1 MAPKLLG
8 RLEPVTLREYWQDE
22 ARDFTNWLAKEENL
36 GLLSDT
42 LGMELELDGV
52 EVAVGPYKADIIARD
67 VTSDARVVIENQLE
81 KTNHDHLGKIFTY
94 ASGLDATV
102 MIWIAREFSEEHRRA
117 LDFVNEKASP
127 ELQCY
132 GIEIQ
137 LWRIGTSDPAPQF
150 KVVSSP
156 NEYTSEIKADPSSG
170 ELTEAKALYL
180 DLWNGFKEYCKATGT
195 ILKIRKP
202 RPQHWFS
209 IAVGRSK
216 FQISLTA
223 SMQHRRVGCEIY
235 LRGKNAKTAFKLLI
249 EKKEQIEAQ
258 TGSLD
263 WQELPGKQ
271 DCRIALFKHDL
282 DPRNRVIWPDTYRW
296 YKENAEKFYK
306 AFSPIIRSLP
316 DLDDE
321 EVKELAEE

>member
-1 MAPKLLG
+1 MLPKALG
-8 RLEPVTLREYWQDE
+8 QLQPVSLREYWQDE
-22 ARDFTNWLAKEENL
+22 ARDYTIWLAREENL

-42 LGMELELDGV
+42 LGMELELEGV

-67 VTSDARVVIENQLE
+67 VTSNTRVVIENQLE

-117 LDFVNEKASP
+117 LDFINEKASP

-137 LWRIGTSDPAPQF
+137 LWRIGDSIPAPQF

-156 NEYTSEIKADPSSG
+156 NEYIAEIKAETSSS

-180 DLWNGFKEYCKATGT
+180 DFWNGFKDYCHQQGT
-195 ILKIRKP
+195 IIKLRKP

-223 SMQHRRVGCEIY
+223 SIQNRRIGCEIY
-235 LRGKNAKTAFKLLI
+235 LRGKNAKTAFKLL
-249 EKKEQIEAQ
+249 EGKKEQIEML
-258 TGSLD
+258 TGQLA
-263 WQELPGKQ
+263 WQELPAKQ
-271 DCRIALFKHDL
+271 DCRIILFKHDIDL
-282 DPRNRVIWPDTYRW
+282 RNRVIWQDAHKWP
-296 YKENAEKFYK
+296 KENAEKFYN
-306 AFSPIIRSLP
+306 AFSPGIRSLP
-316 DLDDE
+316 DLDEGE
-321 EVKELAEE
+321 EKEFGEE